1 MFQYIIRRLL
11 STIPVLFG
19 ISVMLFFLLR
29 ALPGDP
35 AQVIAGE
42 LATQEQVELIR
53 QQLGLD
59 EPVYVQYA
67 KFLSRLARFDLGIS
81 TRTQYPVTQEIMP
94 RLLNT
99 VILAATATIL
109 ACLLGIPA
117 GIIAAVKP
125 YTTMDM
131 VVTVLALFGM
141 SMPAFWLGLMLII
154 VFSVKFKL
162 LPVGGNAGFVYL
174 ILPAITLAAAL
185 VAVIARNTRS
195 AMMEVLAQDYITTAR
210 SKGVQEKMVIIRHGI
225 KNSFIPIVTVIGLQ
239 LGTMLGGT
247 VLTETVF
254 AWPGLGR
261 LLISSILARD
271 YPVIQGAI
279 LIFALM
285 FVLTNLAVDLT
296 YAYLDPKVR
305 YG

>member
-1 MFQYIIRRLL
+1 MFQYIIRRLI

-19 ISVMLFFLLR
+19 ISLMLFFLLR

-42 LATQEQVELIR
+42 LATQKEVELIR
-53 QQLGLD
+53 HQLGLD

-67 KFLSRLARFDLGIS
+67 KFLSRIVRFDLGTS
-81 TRTQYPVTQEIMP
+81 TRTQYPVIKEIAP

-99 VILAATATIL
+99 VILAVAATIL

-117 GIIAAVKP
+117 GIVAAVKP

-131 VVTVLALFGM
+131 VVTALALFGM

-154 VFSVKFKL
+154 IFSVKLKL
-162 LPVGGNAGFVYL
+162 LPVGGSGGFVYL
-174 ILPAITLAAAL
+174 ILPAITLAAYLLAS
-185 VAVIARNTRS
+185 IARNTRS

-210 SKGVQEKMVIIRHGI
+210 SKGVREKMVILRHAL
-225 KNSFIPIVTVIGLQ
+225 KNSFIPVITVIGLQ
-239 LGTMLGGT
+239 FGSLLGGT

-261 LLISSILARD
+261 LLVSSMLARD

-279 LIFALM
+279 LIFALL
-285 FVLTNLAVDLT
+285 FVLTNIIVDML
-296 YAYLDPKVR
+296 YAYFDPRVR
-305 YG
+305 YE

>member
-1 MFQYIIRRLL
+1 
-11 STIPVLFG
+11 
-19 ISVMLFFLLR
+19 MLFFLLR

-42 LATQEQVELIR
+42 LATQDEVERIR

-67 KFLSRLARFDLGIS
+67 KFLSRIVRFDLGTS
-81 TRTQYPVTQEIMP
+81 TRTQYPVTQEIAP

-99 VILAATATIL
+99 VILALAATIL
-109 ACLLGIPA
+109 ACLLGVPA
-117 GIIAAVKP
+117 GIVAAVKP

-131 VVTVLALFGM
+131 VVTALALFGM

-154 VFSVKFKL
+154 IFSVKLKL
-162 LPVGGNAGFVYL
+162 LPVGGSGGFVYL
-174 ILPAITLAAAL
+174 ILPAITLAASL
-185 VAVIARNTRS
+185 VAVVARNTRS

-210 SKGVQEKMVIIRHGI
+210 SKGVQEKMVIIRHGL
-225 KNSFIPIVTVIGLQ
+225 KNSFIPIITVVGLQ
-239 LGTMLGGT
+239 FGTMLGGT

-271 YPVIQGAI
+271 YPVIQGSI
-279 LIFALM
+279 LIFALL
-285 FVLTNLAVDLT
+285 FVLTNLIVDMT
-296 YAYLDPKVR
+296 YVYFDPKVR
-305 YG
+305 YE

>member
-1 MFQYIIRRLL
+1 MFQYIFRRLL

-19 ISVMLFFLLR
+19 ISLMLFFLLR

-42 LATQEQVELIR
+42 LATQDEVERIR

-67 KFLSRLARFDLGIS
+67 KFLSRIVRFDLGTS
-81 TRTQYPVTQEIMP
+81 TRTQYPVTQEIAP

-99 VILAATATIL
+99 VILAVAATIL
-109 ACLLGIPA
+109 ACLLGVPA
-117 GIIAAVKP
+117 GIVAAVKP

-131 VVTVLALFGM
+131 VVTALALFGM

-154 VFSVKFKL
+154 IFSVKLKL
-162 LPVGGNAGFVYL
+162 LPVGGSGGFVYL
-174 ILPAITLAAAL
+174 ILPAITLAASL
-185 VAVIARNTRS
+185 VAVVARNTRS

-210 SKGVQEKMVIIRHGI
+210 SKGVQEKMVIIRHGL
-225 KNSFIPIVTVIGLQ
+225 KNSFIPIITVVGLQ
-239 LGTMLGGT
+239 FGTMLGGT

-271 YPVIQGAI
+271 YPVIQGSI
-279 LIFALM
+279 LIFALL
-285 FVLTNLAVDLT
+285 FVLTNLVVDMT
-296 YAYLDPKVR
+296 YVYFDPKVR
-305 YG
+305 YE

>member
-1 MFQYIIRRLL
+1 MLLYILRRLI
-11 STIPVLFG
+11 SIIPVLFG
-19 ISVMLFFLLR
+19 ISLILFFLLR

-42 LATQEQVELIR
+42 LATQQEVKLIR

-67 KFLSRLARFDLGIS
+67 KFLTRLVQFDLGKS
-81 TRTQYPVTQEIMP
+81 TRTQYPVIQEIAP

-99 VILAATATIL
+99 VILAVAATVL

-117 GIIAAVKP
+117 GIIAAVRP
-125 YTTMDM
+125 YTAMDM
-131 VVTVLALFGM
+131 VVTALALFGM

-154 VFSVKFKL
+154 IFSVKLKL
-162 LPVGGNAGFVYL
+162 LPVGGSGGFLYL
-174 ILPAITLAAAL
+174 ILPAVTLAASL
-185 VAVIARNTRS
+185 IAVVARNTRS

-210 SKGVQEKMVIIRHGI
+210 SKGLREKLVILRHGL
-225 KNSFIPIVTVIGLQ
+225 KNAFIPVITVVGLQ
-239 LGTMLGGT
+239 FGSMLGGT

-279 LIFALM
+279 LIFALL
-285 FVLTNLAVDLT
+285 FVLTNLIVDLT
-296 YAYLDPKVR
+296 YVYFDPKVR
-305 YG
+305 YE

>member
-1 MFQYIIRRLL
+1 MLLYIIRRLI

-19 ISVMLFFLLR
+19 ISLMLFFLLR

-42 LATQEQVELIR
+42 LATQKEVELIR

-67 KFLSRLARFDLGIS
+67 KFLSRLVRFDFGKS
-81 TRTQYPVTQEIMP
+81 TRTQYPVTQEIAP

-99 VILAATATIL
+99 VILAVAATVL

-125 YTTMDM
+125 YTTLDM
-131 VVTVLALFGM
+131 VVTALALFGM

-154 VFSVKFKL
+154 ILSVKLKL
-162 LPVGGNAGFVYL
+162 LPVGGSGGFMYL
-174 ILPAITLAAAL
+174 ILPAVTLAAAL
-185 VAVIARNTRS
+185 IAAVARNTRS

-210 SKGVQEKMVIIRHGI
+210 SKGVQEKMVIIRHGL
-225 KNSFIPIVTVIGLQ
+225 KNAFIPVITVIGLQ
-239 LGTMLGGT
+239 FGTMLGGT

-271 YPVIQGAI
+271 YPVIQGSI
-279 LIFALM
+279 LIFALL
-285 FVLTNLAVDLT
+285 FVLTNLLVDLT
-296 YAYLDPKVR
+296 YAYFDPRVR
-305 YG
+305 YE

>member
-1 MFQYIIRRLL
+1 MFQYIFRRLL

-19 ISVMLFFLLR
+19 ISLMLFFLLR

-42 LATQEQVELIR
+42 LATQDEVERIR

-67 KFLSRLARFDLGIS
+67 KFLSRIVRFDLGTS
-81 TRTQYPVTQEIMP
+81 TRTQYPVTQEIAP

-99 VILAATATIL
+99 VILAVAATIL
-109 ACLLGIPA
+109 ACLLGVPA
-117 GIIAAVKP
+117 GIVAAVKP

-131 VVTVLALFGM
+131 VVTALALFGM

-154 VFSVKFKL
+154 IFSVKLKL
-162 LPVGGNAGFVYL
+162 LPVGGSGGFVYL
-174 ILPAITLAAAL
+174 ILPAITLAASL
-185 VAVIARNTRS
+185 VAVVARNTRS

-210 SKGVQEKMVIIRHGI
+210 SKGVQEKMVIIRHGL
-225 KNSFIPIVTVIGLQ
+225 KNSFIPIITVVGLQ
-239 LGTMLGGT
+239 FGTMLGGT

-271 YPVIQGAI
+271 YPVIQGSI
-279 LIFALM
+279 LIFALL
-285 FVLTNLAVDLT
+285 FVLTNLIVDMT
-296 YAYLDPKVR
+296 YVYFDPKVR
-305 YG
+305 YE